1 LHDLRA
7 EVDDE
12 EMVDKIADNWR
23 SAGLDT
29 ATTALLEY
37 AEKLTRNPSSIGR
50 GDIELLRAHGL
61 DDEGISSVTQVVA
74 YFNYI
79 NRIAEGLGVT
89 AEGWLREDGTRKE
102 DHGKDNGRP

>member
-7 EVDDE
+7 EVDDQ
-12 EMVDKIADNWR
+12 EMVDRIANDWR
-23 SAGLDT
+23 SAGLDS

-50 GDIELLRAHGL
+50 GDIDLLRAHGF

-89 AEGWLREDGTRKE
+89 AEGWLSEDGTRKE
-102 DHGKDNGRP
+102 NDGEDIGRP